1 MLAKVKYIYG
11 QRDLLKN
18 FVLRDFRRKYV
29 GSALGLF
36 WSIINP
42 LVMLTVFTFIF
53 SVLLQVRFGERAGV
67 ANFALYL
74 FCGMLPWLAF
84 QESLSR
90 STNILVENANLL
102 KKVKFP
108 AKILPTY
115 IVISGFLNELIGLGI
130 LIIAI
135 IISSY
140 RLGLPLLFLPVI
152 FILQLCLTVGICWL
166 LAAINVFYRDIL
178 HMIGLILMVWMYST
192 PIFYPPRL
200 IPDQL
205 KFILVI
211 NPMAHLIQAYRDIFL
226 EQRLPEPMSILILAG
241 FSLFF
246 FLLGYWF
253 FGKTQDKFVDLV

>member
-1 MLAKVKYIYG
+1 MLAKAKYIYG
-11 QRDLLKN
+11 QKELLNN

-53 SVLLQVRFGERAGV
+53 SVLLQVRFGERAGI

-115 IVISGFLNELIGLGI
+115 IVISGFLNELIGLAI
-130 LIIAI
+130 LLIAI

-140 RLGLPLLFLPVI
+140 HLGLPLLFLPAI
-152 FILQLCLTVGICWL
+152 FILQLGLTVGICWL
-166 LAAINVFYRDIL
+166 LAAINVFYRDIT

-226 EQRLPEPMSILILAG
+226 EHRLPELMSILILAG